1 MTGKALDR
9 ALAILYVALMMVT
22 FSTNSTL
29 PKIASALVVPLAM
42 LIFLVRADFEYV
54 QQFRKVFFIMF
65 AFLMVMLSIS
75 MLIWM
80 LNVEEV
86 RYIKS
91 GVLKIF
97 YQVINLSVAVCA
109 VYIYRDR
116 AVRLTFYG
124 AVLINLVL
132 IAKAFAA
139 AGAGPAF
146 DSIVYFFTSG
156 GEQIGFMRNI
166 EIHDLTYTYGLFFLY
181 FAFMSPDAK
190 KSRWIHSLLALFFF
204 FSGFKRIGILAAA
217 AATLLALVLFKISEP
232 KRKRALL
239 LVGALGILLAFAYVP
254 FVRYGLFDQVMERF
268 QVDTNTRSQVY
279 AFFNSEYTVS
289 PAFRGYGFDYV
300 DRFIAT
306 IKAAGLTMNGVGIS
320 KMHNDILVQYI
331 ELGFWGFLLWL
342 IYNFNFMIS
351 WWNKHYGIRIATFY
365 TVCIFYAFI
374 NYSTGNTAFSYPFN
388 LVLRIVLIGCMYNVL
403 HPKPPGSSTI
413 TGR

>member
-1 MTGKALDR
+1 
-9 ALAILYVALMMVT
+9 
-22 FSTNSTL
+22 
-29 PKIASALVVPLAM
+29 M

-86 RYIKS
+86 RYRES

-232 KRKRALL
+232 SVSARCFSWVRS
-239 LVGALGILLAFAYVP
+239 AYCLRLP
-254 FVRYGLFDQVMERF
+254 MSPLCAMAYL
-268 QVDTNTRSQVY
+268 TRSW
-279 AFFNSEYTVS
+279 S
-289 PAFRGYGFDYV
+289 AFRWARAPAPKSTPFSTAST
-300 DRFIAT
+300 RSPPPSAAT
-306 IKAAGLTMNGVGIS
+306 ASTMWI
-320 KMHNDILVQYI
+320 
-331 ELGFWGFLLWL
+331 
-342 IYNFNFMIS
+342 
-351 WWNKHYGIRIATFY
+351 
-365 TVCIFYAFI
+365 
-374 NYSTGNTAFSYPFN
+374 
-388 LVLRIVLIGCMYNVL
+388 
-403 HPKPPGSSTI
+403 GSSPPSRRR
-413 TGR
+413 GSP